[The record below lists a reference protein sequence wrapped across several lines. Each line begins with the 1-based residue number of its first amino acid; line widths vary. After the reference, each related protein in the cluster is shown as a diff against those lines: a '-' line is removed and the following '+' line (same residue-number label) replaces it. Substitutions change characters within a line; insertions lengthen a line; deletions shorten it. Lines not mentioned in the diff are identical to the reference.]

1 MRFSILTAI
10 AALGSVA
17 VAQLKA
23 TVIVENINVLTV
35 KSQSIIEPAK
45 QLSILNAPQLIL
57 GAGPWPVCF
66 FL

>member
-1 MRFSILTAI
+1 MRFSVLTAI

-23 TVIVENINVLTV
+23 TVVIKNINVLTV

-45 QLSILNAPQLIL
+45 
-57 GAGPWPVCF
+57 
-66 FL
+66 